1 MCELRTNFQL
11 NHAICLASRPKS
23 RCFFSRYRPKSR
35 CFFQDI
41 ERHQQI
47 MKQYVH
53 IFWHKKWRKKAHPI
67 DHDFVTSDSVPFT
80 EHLMFRVYFQ
90 TKGKQSQVKQLHQRA
105 MNPTRHQC
113 IISAAAADFS
123 SVAEHQPQE
132 EVAAA
137 AAMQLVL
144 PSRLRQ
150 FPE

>member
-1 MCELRTNFQL
+1 MFLVFGSLGTDATHGESAGHFLGLWLPTVQEFHMYKLRTNFQL

-23 RCFFSRYRPKSR
+23 RCYFFPRYRPKSR

-80 EHLMFRVYFQ
+80 EHLMFRVYFK
-90 TKGKQSQVKQLHQRA
+90 TKGKNSVK
-105 MNPTRHQC
+105 
-113 IISAAAADFS
+113 S
-123 SVAEHQPQE
+123 SSSTSEP
-132 EVAAA
+132 
-137 AAMQLVL
+137 
-144 PSRLRQ
+144 
-150 FPE
+150 